1 MPNKRSSR
9 GKSKKFYCPYC
20 QTRLWRKGHQ
30 KYYLHCLT
38 IPQIQKEFKL
48 GHKKAAFLA
57 AQNSTPVNLNL
68 WLEEFFC
75 PEDGQIWL
83 RIAKNDQGNLT
94 ITLATE
100 EDWKRTHRT
109 IDPTRP
115 NASVSEFTY
124 RNSRQKGR
132 KYFNAL

>member
-9 GKSKKFYCPYC
+9 NKLKFYCPYC

-30 KYYLHCLT
+30 KYYLFCQT

-48 GHKKAAFLA
+48 AYKKAAFLA
-57 AQNSTPVNLNL
+57 SQNSTPANLNL

-83 RIAKNDQGNLT
+83 RLAKDENGHLKAD
-94 ITLATE
+94 LAKE
-100 EDWKRTHRT
+100 EDWKRTNRT
-109 IDPTRP
+109 IDPNRP

-124 RNSRQKGR
+124 RNSRQKGA
-132 KYFNAL
+132 KYFHVL